1 MFLALDGASRH
12 TDPLPVERCLHTTS
26 YLFKSI
32 SSLSCP
38 VVNCVTR
45 TSLHIHYRI
54 LLQNSCSEFL
64 QPMLT
69 DVLASPI
76 SIQIIHEICIAST
89 SCIAVK
95 IPSAVDEE
103 HMHMSRN
110 CELTT
115 PRFSSNMQMV
125 KRFAL
130 STPVSLQPSMANAN
144 GSFYIKSTSICW

>member
-1 MFLALDGASRH
+1 MVPAGIPILYQWKDAYTQHLTCSKASPAFLALLWTVWQGH
-12 TDPLPVERCLHTTS
+12 PFTYTTGFCCKICA
-26 YLFKSI
+26 L
-32 SSLSCP
+32 
-38 VVNCVTR
+38 T
-45 TSLHIHYRI
+45 
-54 LLQNSCSEFL
+54 EFL